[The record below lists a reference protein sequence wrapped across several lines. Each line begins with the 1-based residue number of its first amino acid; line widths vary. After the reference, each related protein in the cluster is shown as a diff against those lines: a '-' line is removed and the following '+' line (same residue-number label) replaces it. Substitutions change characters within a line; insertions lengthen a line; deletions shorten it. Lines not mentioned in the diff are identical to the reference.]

1 MKSKCLTPLEKK
13 AISLL
18 VWNGSIML
26 TTTSFN
32 SEDFI
37 SDSRSV
43 VSWLK
48 LFDAYNIKLDNKLE
62 LLPDSSD

>member
-1 MKSKCLTPLEKK
+1 
-13 AISLL
+13 
-18 VWNGSIML
+18 ML